1 VRKVTAL
8 EPYTFPAVEARK
20 FRDTR
25 SGVAGISSRRASTT
39 IGSIRPR
46 SFWIGVK
53 RPTSNWGIFETL
65 HQAEAIVAEAMQTAS
80 RWRGFLDDPR
90 WAWHAA
96 DMLGADVEYP
106 RQYRRAR
113 PDQWPGAALARPN
126 RALEWRGAGLS
137 AAFVERPGQVARGGE
152 QSRRPSQFNASDG
165 GGMRTVGR
173 DRQ

>member
-1 VRKVTAL
+1 MQPFAA
-8 EPYTFPAVEARK
+8 AVKMA
-20 FRDTR
+20 
-25 SGVAGISSRRASTT
+25 SGIAVQAVGMIVD
-39 IGSIRPR
+39 P
-46 SFWIGVK
+46 
-53 RPTSNWGIFETL
+53 
-65 HQAEAIVAEAMQTAS
+65 HQAEAIVADDSADCVALA
-80 RWRGFLDDPR
+80 RGCLDDPR

-126 RALEWRGAGLS
+126 RALEWQGAGLS